1 MFTPTE
7 RRRSG
12 YYPIDRTRW
21 VITEPNIHAL
31 ALNAITVNIDAAQLQ
46 VTVPKTKQQS

>member
-21 VITEPNIHAL
+21 ASTPPEIHAV

-46 VTVPKTKQQS
+46 VAVPKTKQQS